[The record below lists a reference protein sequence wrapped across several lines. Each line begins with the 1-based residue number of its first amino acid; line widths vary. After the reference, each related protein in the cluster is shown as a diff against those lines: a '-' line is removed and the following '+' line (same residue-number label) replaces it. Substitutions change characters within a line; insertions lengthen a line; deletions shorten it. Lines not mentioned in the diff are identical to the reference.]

1 MSNNPKIQSAPT
13 EAGAQ
18 VTPAK
23 RHPNNQENY
32 TAILG
37 LEQHHFEMLKGSAIS
52 DDVIK
57 ERGYRTITK
66 SEELKKYGFSDL
78 QSRVPGLLLPLHST
92 DGKISMYVYRPDNPR
107 VFEDKKQ
114 RNEDGT
120 YKQKIIKYEIPKG
133 EKMRLDVPPR
143 CRENLGDPSIPLW
156 ITEGQKKAD
165 ALASV
170 GLCAIALLGV
180 WNFIGTNSKGGKV
193 FLSDFLD
200 IALNKGRSVR
210 IVFDSDVMTRPE
222 IRQALDLLTQR
233 MQRKGAKVEAV
244 YLPGGKYKTGV
255 DDWLAEGHT
264 VEELEA
270 LVEGPRP
277 EIKAAPPVVELL
289 DSAPLTIRRPLCLVD
304 GKAYAAIW
312 PYVLTRATQKLI
324 GGQVIQL
331 KEPEQIRE
339 QSLHIV
345 RNDGA
350 IFGPVE
356 IERPLSTLGVDVALP
371 EPPPT
376 RDSMWSTPGVK
387 AFVQGYRPE
396 PKDVFD
402 RVKSVIARFIDFDR
416 SLADQETMSEMLA
429 CFAISTWFI
438 DAFSVAPYIWAN
450 GERGSGKTSLLL
462 ILVRLSY
469 LGASLSPAGSFAA
482 LRDLADYGATLGLD
496 DAEDLTDPK
505 KSDPDKRA
513 ILLSGNRKGIT
524 VPLKEPNPNG
534 QGWKTREVNCYC
546 PRIFSTIQKPDPTL
560 SSRALIIPVV
570 RTAQRSKGN
579 ADPLDDT
586 QWPCGRQKLIDD
598 LWAMSVSNLV
608 DMPTF
613 DKLVGEKS
621 KLIGRDLQ
629 PWRAILA
636 VAAWLDSMGVS
647 SLWGKIEALAAG
659 TYQDERVDLERVD
672 INRIAM
678 CALGEYVSRMPSRTE
693 WSFSTQN
700 IVDIMHRLI
709 DDEEIELD
717 KDMIKTQMLGHR
729 FKKMRLSKD
738 ENQRPRLWKISRHAL
753 YTMFSAYRIPLPK
766 EIAENIDSGLG
777 DIGDIGY
784 IGYIGSDS
792 EPIPPISP
800 MSPMLNRGGN
810 TVSAKNLPQNP
821 CPMCQKVSWYIGPA
835 GNVLCGICHPSPIP
849 GPYPSVDAPSK
860 RKTG

>member
-1 MSNNPKIQSAPT
+1 MTTNNKKQSAP
-13 EAGAQ
+13 AGTRAQ
-18 VTPAK
+18 VTPAE
-23 RHPNNQENY
+23 RQENSQEDY
-32 TAILG
+32 TTIPGLG
-37 LEQHHFEMLKGSAIS
+37 EQHYQLLKASAII
-52 DDVIK
+52 DEVIS
-57 ERGYRTITK
+57 ERGYKTVTNAK
-66 SEELKKYGFSDL
+66 DLKAYGFSDS
-78 QSRVPGLLLPLHST
+78 QIRVPGLLLPLHST
-92 DGKISMYVYRPDNPR
+92 DGEVPLYIYRPDNPR
-107 VFEDKKQ
+107 VFEDKKH

-120 YKQKIIKYEIPKG
+120 FKQKVIKYEMPKG
-133 EKMRLDVPPR
+133 AKIRLDVPPR
-143 CRENLGDPSIPLW
+143 SRDRLGDPSVPLW
-156 ITEGQKKAD
+156 VTEGQKKAD

-180 WNFIGTNSKGGKV
+180 WNFVGTNDKGGKI

-200 IALNKGRSVR
+200 IALNNGRPVR
-210 IVFDSDVMTRPE
+210 IVFDSDVTEKAEVRH
-222 IRQALDLLTQR
+222 ALDVLTQR
-233 MQRKGAKVEAV
+233 LQRKGAMVEAV
-244 YLPGGKYKTGV
+244 YLPGGQHKVGV

-264 VEELEA
+264 VAQLED
-270 LVEGPRP
+270 LVEGPRAQM
-277 EIKAAPPVVELL
+277 KVAPPIVELL
-289 DSAPLTIRRPLCLVD
+289 DSAPLAIHRPLCLVD

-312 PYVLTRATQKLI
+312 PYVVTRTMEKLI
-324 GGQVIQL
+324 GGKVVRL
-331 KEPEQIRE
+331 KEPEEVKE

-345 RNDGA
+345 RNDGV
-350 IFGPVE
+350 IFGP
-356 IERPLSTLGVDVALP
+356 IERPLSSLAVDVALP
-371 EPPPT
+371 EPPAAK
-376 RDSMWSTPGVK
+376 DSLWSTPGVK
-387 AFVQGYRPE
+387 AFVQGHRPD

-513 ILLSGNRKGIT
+513 ILLSGNRRGIT

-579 ADPLDDT
+579 ADPLDDS
-586 QWPCGRQKLIDD
+586 QWPCDRHKLIDD
-598 LWAMSVSNLV
+598 LWAMALANLGGL
-608 DMPTF
+608 PAF
-613 DKLVGEKS
+613 DKLIGEKS

-647 SLWGKIEALAAG
+647 SLWGKIESLAAG
-659 TYQDERVDLERVD
+659 TYQDERVELEKVD

-678 CALGEYVSRMPSRTE
+678 RALGEYVARTPTKTE
-693 WSFSTQN
+693 WSFSTQAMVEA
-700 IVDIMHRLI
+700 IHRLI

-717 KDMIKTQMLGHR
+717 KSVIGTQMLGHR

-738 ENQRPRLWKISRHAL
+738 ENQRPRLWKITRHAL
-753 YTMFSAYRIPLPK
+753 ETMFAAYRIPLPK
-766 EIAENIDSGLG
+766 EIEENIDSGLG
-777 DIGDIGY
+777 NIGKIGYIGDIGDNASNLANVANVES
-784 IGYIGSDS
+784 GQKD
-792 EPIPPISP
+792 
-800 MSPMLNRGGN
+800 RF
-810 TVSAKNLPQNP
+810 LPQNP
-821 CPMCQKVSWYIGPA
+821 CLACGSVAWYVGTG
-835 GNVLCGICHPSPIP
+835 GNVICGICHPAPMSRAPQKVNMPNDGAP
-849 GPYPSVDAPSK
+849 G
-860 RKTG
+860 